1 MGRETAQIT
10 SFSFFGGVFFR
21 GFGRVITASQK
32 NTESA
37 ASVCPD
43 SAPIGRKAGGTKK
56 IRKESPTT
64 NLRGRSFFIGRVRGG
79 VRSRVSLGFE
89 SRPRCSFYR
98 GESQVEVFVFAE
110 ADFPAFVAA
119 HSIVHAPG
127 RDFAAPRGNR
137 NALFHRS
144 NELLGPQQRPR
155 PTYGVNVIFRVEL
168 QLLLLRLEQEMA
180 EQQRQQQLELERKRK
195 EEEER
200 IRKQQEEE
208 RMKKQKEEEERIK
221 QQREEEDRL
230 RKQNKKKKKR

>member
-1 MGRETAQIT
+1 MGTVNAKTRGYKIVKSVTNQSRSARTRFEGETAQII
-10 SFSFFGGVFFR
+10 SFSFFGGVFLG

-43 SAPIGRKAGGTKK
+43 SAPIGGKAGGTKK

-64 NLRGRSFFIGRVRGG
+64 NLRGRSFFIGRVRRG
-79 VRSRVSLGFE
+79 VQSRVPLGFE
-89 SRPRCSFYR
+89 SRPRRSLYR
-98 GESQVEVFVFAE
+98 GESQVEVFVIAE

-168 QLLLLRLEQEMA
+168 QLLLLLLLFLDQRRWTA
-180 EQQRQQQLELERKRK
+180 ADEQQPSGSASL
-195 EEEER
+195 
-200 IRKQQEEE
+200 
-208 RMKKQKEEEERIK
+208 
-221 QQREEEDRL
+221 RL
-230 RKQNKKKKKR
+230 RCPGC